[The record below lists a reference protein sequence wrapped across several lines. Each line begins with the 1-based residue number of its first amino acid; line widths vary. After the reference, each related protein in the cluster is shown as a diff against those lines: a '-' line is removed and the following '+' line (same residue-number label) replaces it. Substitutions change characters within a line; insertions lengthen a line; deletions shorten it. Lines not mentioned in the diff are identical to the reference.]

1 MKKIQVILAIA
12 LFFITLSSYSCSNK
26 NSNNKSAN
34 GTVLKEISNG
44 EFLPS
49 IPDKFIGVWKGDCD
63 MSAGKIEINKDNSI
77 SMEINSGQIYIAAK
91 AKISDQSSDILELYL
106 DNPGECGP
114 GGAGMAWDDFSRI
127 KPICTLDFSTT
138 DSPKMDWLGFFN
150 EKTKKVEWKDGP
162 DWVSEDFNG
171 IFKKCLSI
179 NAQSDIQGD
188 MGQITFSQENA
199 MGEFVTIFYFEKE
212 TKKGKIVINDTEYI
226 IGNFSYI
233 EKIGDNYG
241 FRLTGDEVKIETSL
255 FQDSDEGEDCRLG
268 SVKNVTITI
277 DGITTTINDI
287 TVQDCPL
294 SE

>member
-77 SMEINSGQIYIAAK
+77 SMEINSGQIYIVAK

-179 NAQSDIQGD
+179 TPPEDYEDVFNQYS
-188 MGQITFSQENA
+188 FNQEN
-199 MGEFVTIFYFEKE
+199 EELIFYYNIDN
-212 TKKGKIVINDTEYI
+212 KKGKIVVDDKEYVLDKLISTDDGVYSISGEGIKISSSKI
-226 IGNFSYI
+226 IPFEYEG
-233 EKIGDNYG
+233 GDC
-241 FRLTGDEVKIETSL
+241 TGGTFENL
-255 FQDSDEGEDCRLG
+255 
-268 SVKNVTITI
+268 TITI
-277 DGITTTINDI
+277 ISDGSSIAFNNVMMAI
-287 TVQDCPL
+287 CF
-294 SE
+294 